1 MNENNLKKLVKD
13 SYELIDNWLDYQTYI
28 NELPGLAAGIFID
41 DEIIFQK
48 EYGYANLE
56 SKTKLNKEHLFRVAS
71 HSKLFTATAIM
82 KLYYEEKLS
91 LDDKVSKYLPWFT
104 SEQDENLQ
112 HISIHHLLTHSSG
125 ITANGK
131 INYYDSEKTAALEM
145 IKKQIKNGISYFKT
159 NETVKYSNFGYILLG
174 LIIEAVSGKKYEE
187 YIQNEILH
195 PLAMNNSYPEYNDS
209 NSSKHAAGYSM
220 KLPRK
225 EREIFSQY
233 PIDLLNP
240 AAGISSNVED
250 LIKFYQGHMYGNDT
264 LLPDDIK
271 REMQRIQFRMN
282 NENRGYGFAL
292 SQNPEAGI
300 IYHRGGHPGFRTM
313 SGLKQ
318 DDKMIVVILTNS
330 TNNSVE
336 NLFWGILTM
345 IHYLQLN
352 MGTLL
357 NKPEKEIPDL
367 KDIVNF
373 YEEVYGPRLF
383 SQINSH
389 LILLDPGSTNPTGSM
404 QILQHKEGHTF
415 TVNRNGPN
423 ISIGEDIRF
432 EKQSNG
438 DFIYLDCQR
447 GEHRKFDFDY

>member
-1 MNENNLKKLVKD
+1 LNENNLKKLVKD

-292 SQNPEAGI
+292 SQNPEACLL
-300 IYHRGGHPGFRTM
+300 YTSPSPR
-313 SGLKQ
+313 
-318 DDKMIVVILTNS
+318 DA
-330 TNNSVE
+330 
-336 NLFWGILTM
+336 
-345 IHYLQLN
+345 
-352 MGTLL
+352 TLSRM
-357 NKPEKEIPDL
+357 P
-367 KDIVNF
+367 
-373 YEEVYGPRLF
+373 
-383 SQINSH
+383 SSA
-389 LILLDPGSTNPTGSM
+389 
-404 QILQHKEGHTF
+404 
-415 TVNRNGPN
+415 
-423 ISIGEDIRF
+423 
-432 EKQSNG
+432 
-438 DFIYLDCQR
+438 
-447 GEHRKFDFDY
+447 